1 MVRNDVGQATA
12 LGFISLASVGFVKE
26 DTEPTVQA
34 SKELSSHSS
43 SPSKLVFGIP
53 LESFLRRLFSAIFR
67 FLLQELLFL
76 FSIFLPWW
84 NEGFKTDFGKI
95 EIDNRYG
102 SLA

>member
-53 LESFLRRLFSAIFR
+53 LESFLRRLFSAFN
-67 FLLQELLFL
+67 LS
-76 FSIFLPWW
+76 FSSSRALILERLRLITVMVHLP
-84 NEGFKTDFGKI
+84 D
-95 EIDNRYG
+95 Y
-102 SLA
+102 